1 MKKLFIILLWI
12 IGGSPLMCQTW
23 QLEWQNCF
31 GGSDEDYASDIASCG
46 NGYLLAGRTE
56 SNDGDITNSHGGR
69 EGWVVRIDNTGNL
82 QWQRPFGGSSDDFW
96 IRIIP
101 APNNQYYLLGISNS
115 SNGDID
121 YDPYPLSPD
130 YWIVKTDSSG
140 NILWS
145 KILGGTGGE
154 WLTNGVVTTDGGIVA
169 IGYTNSDDGD
179 ISNYYGAY
187 DMWMVKLNAQG
198 EKQWDFTL
206 GNEYYDYAW
215 AIIQTSDGG
224 FLVGGTSKF
233 TQGGNLSC
241 NLHGGAEAVVVKL
254 DSLRN
259 IEWSQC
265 YGGSLDDITNRLI
278 ETNDGYVFAG
288 TIWSGDGDVTSYH
301 GGGDIWVV
309 KIDFDGSIVWQKC
322 LGGTGYETPTNI
334 CVESDGSYVVFGITQ
349 SNNGD
354 VSGNHNIDPTI
365 YDIWMVRLSSGGEFV
380 SQQCI
385 GGIGDEQLEFG
396 VVQKGDGDY
405 VIAGQMNWGPTYDV
419 SCTHQSVPLESDY
432 WVFEIKD
439 TAVGLSELPAGNG
452 KLEVRPNPADDR
464 VVLSYTLPAAKE
476 GALLT
481 LTDVQGRRIKAVELH
496 EMQGEEVFDTH
507 NLRPGIYFYTLTCNG
522 LSRSGKLV
530 VE

>member
-206 GNEYYDYAW
+206 GNEYYDYPGPV
-215 AIIQTSDGG
+215 IQTSDGG
-224 FLVGGTSKF
+224 FLVGGSSKF

-241 NLHGGAEAVVVKL
+241 NLHGGAEAVIVKL

-259 IEWSQC
+259 IEWTRC
-265 YGGSLDDITNRLI
+265 YGGSGDEGVSRVI
-278 ETNDGYVFAG
+278 EVPDGYVFGAYA
-288 TIWSGDGDVTSYH
+288 SSYDGQVT
-301 GGGDIWVV
+301 GFNGGDDMWIV
-309 KIDFDGSIVWQKC
+309 KIDFDGNIVWQKC
-322 LGGTGYETPTNI
+322 LGGTREEFVKNI
-334 CVESDGSYVVFGITQ
+334 SIESDGSYVVLGVTQ
-349 SNNGD
+349 SNDGD
-354 VSGNHNIDPTI
+354 VSGNHTVSYYY
-365 YDIWMVRLSSGGEFV
+365 YDIWMVRLSADGEFV

-385 GGIGDEQLEFG
+385 GGGGDEQMEFG

-405 VIAGQMNWGPTYDV
+405 VVAGQTWYGPSYDV
-419 SCTHQSVPLESDY
+419 TCNSNHAAPDY

-452 KLEVRPNPADDR
+452 MLEVRPNPADDR
-464 VVLSYTLPAAKE
+464 VVFSYTLPAAKE

-481 LTDVQGRRIKAVELH
+481 LTDAQGRRIKAVELH
-496 EMQGEEVFDTH
+496 GMQGEESFDTH
-507 NLRPGIYFYTLTCNG
+507 NLRPGIYFYTLTCKG